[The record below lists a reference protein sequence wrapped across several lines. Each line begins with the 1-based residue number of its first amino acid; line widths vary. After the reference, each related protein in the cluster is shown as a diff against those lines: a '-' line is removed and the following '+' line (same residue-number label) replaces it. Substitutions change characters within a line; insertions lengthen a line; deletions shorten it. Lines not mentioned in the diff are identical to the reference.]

1 MREEQAKYAVKIQLL
16 VGSIQHICH
25 ATMAGVIRAVL
36 LLLAIAGSAES
47 AGKII
52 VQGAGASFPNLLYQD
67 LIFAYQF
74 VAPDVTLSYLATG
87 STGGKCRI
95 MVRRHALFA
104 FIVWRSCWLRF
115 SRLWA
120 IQDQICDL
128 VLQIVMPV
136 CRCASN

>member
-1 MREEQAKYAVKIQLL
+1 MLQ
-16 VGSIQHICH
+16 
-25 ATMAGVIRAVL
+25 ATMAGAIRAVL
-36 LLLAIAGSAES
+36 LLAMAVSAES

-95 MVRRHALFA
+95 MVRCQAPEGSQLA
-104 FIVWRSCWLRF
+104 QS
-115 SRLWA
+115 
-120 IQDQICDL
+120 
-128 VLQIVMPV
+128 
-136 CRCASN
+136 